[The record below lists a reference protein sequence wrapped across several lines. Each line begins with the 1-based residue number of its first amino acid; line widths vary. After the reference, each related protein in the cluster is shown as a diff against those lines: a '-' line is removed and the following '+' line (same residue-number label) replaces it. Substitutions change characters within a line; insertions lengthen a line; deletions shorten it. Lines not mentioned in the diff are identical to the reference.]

1 MEIFGGFT
9 ALQIGVALAAAL
21 GSAFV
26 RGLTGFGMAILL
38 VPVLALALPP
48 VEAVVL
54 TNALS
59 LMIGATEIRSLVRDA
74 EPTAWGIGAAVVL
87 ATPLGLWALAM
98 TGTDVARLVIALIA
112 LSAFVAILLPKR
124 GAAVPGRLVT
134 GSVGVLSG
142 LMTGYAG
149 MPGPPVV
156 PYYAG
161 RDLPR
166 PTIKASMQLIFTIAA
181 CAGTASAT
189 WLGILRPE
197 LLLFA
202 LVMLPMIIAGNR
214 LGARVSGRVSDLR
227 VAGDGGSHPRR
238 GSSGGLCAPDLGE
251 PARRE
256 HLTAARCAQ
265 HQCKGIGPRHL
276 ELIGPNGHLRCAAL
290 PVGDLAFGAQDI
302 GVADLA
308 PTILAAADADH
319 HFAGDGDQH
328 ELALTRAGAGE
339 ADRVAARVALL
350 GPDRR
355 IARAAIAFDPG
366 DDILAARSDCAEPAI
381 DHDLRRI
388 DPVAPGQSATGVILL
403 QRRVILARQGVLPA
417 EPVPVGHRPGDH
429 HQIGVGRELLRQPV
443 RRGQEEQ
450 P

>member
-1 MEIFGGFT
+1 M
-9 ALQIGVALAAAL
+9 QIAVALAAAL

-54 TNALS
+54 ANALS

-74 EPTAWGIGAAVVL
+74 EPTAWAIGGIVVL
-87 ATPLGLWALAM
+87 TTPLGLYALSL
-98 TGTDVARLVIALIA
+98 TGKDVARLAIALIA

-134 GSVGVLSG
+134 GGVGVLSG

-181 CAGTASAT
+181 CAGLASAT

-202 LVMLPMIIAGNR
+202 LLMLPMIILGNR
-214 LGARVSGRVSDLR
+214 LGARVSGRISDSLWR
-227 VAGDGGSHPRR
+227 VTVGLILGG
-238 GSSGGLCAPDLGE
+238 
-251 PARRE
+251 
-256 HLTAARCAQ
+256 
-265 HQCKGIGPRHL
+265 
-276 ELIGPNGHLRCAAL
+276 
-290 PVGDLAFGAQDI
+290 
-302 GVADLA
+302 
-308 PTILAAADADH
+308 AAA
-319 HFAGDGDQH
+319 
-328 ELALTRAGAGE
+328 
-339 ADRVAARVALL
+339 AA
-350 GPDRR
+350 
-355 IARAAIAFDPG
+355 F
-366 DDILAARSDCAEPAI
+366 
-381 DHDLRRI
+381 
-388 DPVAPGQSATGVILL
+388 
-403 QRRVILARQGVLPA
+403 
-417 EPVPVGHRPGDH
+417 
-429 HQIGVGRELLRQPV
+429 V
-443 RRGQEEQ
+443 RLI
-450 P
+450 